1 MNVVMI
7 IWPIKI
13 KIKKKFLSQ
22 IDYMDLD
29 SDHIICYINQYT
41 FETERS
47 AVSNVVGQLY
57 SLGLFCES

>member
-1 MNVVMI
+1 
-7 IWPIKI
+7 
-13 KIKKKFLSQ
+13 
-22 IDYMDLD
+22 MDLD

-57 SLGLFCES
+57 SLGLFCESWSVCSSEL